1 MAQVPYSPDSNVK
14 ADVNAPNDYEHLDVS
29 PNQFGGL
36 IAQGAEQFGA
46 GASKLSAKWGEIQSD
61 DAANNAQQEMSDVTD
76 NFKKLR
82 GQDALNAQAGVQAQ
96 IQAIHDKYQGQLG
109 SPDQQDRFGNTVR
122 PFMLKYIGGQINT
135 HAETQGYAFA
145 SKTTSDGFSQALEMA
160 ANAGSTGD
168 TGHIEVAKMKAQSA
182 ALKQVQLDGQES
194 NPDAVKQAVAKAN
207 IGAYKS
213 AAEAMAVKDPL
224 GAQAFI
230 EKHKDDLGIA
240 YAPLADQVSARAD
253 KAQGF
258 GLNNDASKAVTM
270 GGWTPGAHTTEVSIG
285 SPSPAGGPWAKAADG
300 TPVATD
306 RNGQAV
312 PGIQPASVKTE
323 TLAAAPQQLSGDS
336 AANAA
341 GLLRG
346 FEGFRTNAYW
356 DVNHWRT
363 GYGSDTITRADGSIE
378 PVTATSTVT
387 KADAERDLSRRI
399 GQSQQQ
405 IQTAIGPDAWVKLS
419 PQAQAALTST
429 TYNYGHLPAQLIGPA
444 QSGNP
449 IALASA
455 LRGLA
460 GNNVNNSRRQ
470 QEAAAITGK
479 FGLSGP
485 VGTSTP
491 QPTMTTPGGAPTPG
505 ASATPAAPDGAPIQ
519 NAAFTPPAAPQPT
532 GPPANP
538 DELLA
543 RKIQYVEQSGASD
556 RVKAEAAQAA
566 QNDYRM
572 AALAAE
578 ANAKAVKDREDAVTN
593 EYDGMMLKGQYPQAF
608 AQLANDNRIPAS
620 KKLAIQEALEKRSGE
635 PNPVAYGP
643 KYTDIFNRVLAPSSD
658 PNRIGDIT
666 ELYRAE
672 GAGDLTSKGTERL
685 KTIMSDVR
693 KNNDEYGLQRQ
704 VSLAYDYAKRHMVFE
719 QNDGLG
725 NLKIT
730 NPKGQDAYDLAFTQI
745 FNNSFDAWKREGKDT
760 SQFPYF
766 QQKKLDELIQQVYP
780 KRQADL
786 DRLNGVD
793 QNAPEAPNAPLPPP
807 PQGIDPQR
815 WTPVVSAAPP
825 GITHAAWGT
834 VLDKLASD
842 PQGMV
847 GAFNTS
853 KYGRAGMRGEELL
866 GRLGVPY
873 APPGKPEDVGAPTPS
888 DMAAQPLPPEAPRA
902 PEVVPPSALPP
913 GSVGRGVAPRGPA
926 AYRPDDTTGLSLSD
940 LPPVIKRALESPR
953 QRREEDEKK

>member
-258 GLNNDASKAVTM
+258 GLNNDASKAAT
-270 GGWTPGAHTTEVSIG
+270 GGWTPSAHTTPVAIG
-285 SPSPAGGPWAKAADG
+285 STSPAGGPWAKAADG

-312 PGIQPASVKTE
+312 PGIQPASATREAPPVAPE
-323 TLAAAPQQLSGDS
+323 VAADPASLIKH
-336 AANAA
+336 
-341 GLLRG
+341 
-346 FEGFRTNAYW
+346 FEGFRTNAYA
-356 DVNHWRT
+356 DKDERGNFSHWRT
-363 GYGSDTITRADGSIE
+363 GYGSDTITREDGSVA
-378 PVTATSTVT
+378 PVTATTTVT
-387 KADAERDLSRRI
+387 QADADRDLARRVQ
-399 GQSQQQ
+399 QSQQQ

-444 QSGNP
+444 QSGDP

-505 ASATPAAPDGAPIQ
+505 APAAPTAPDGAPIQ
-519 NAAFTPPAAPQPT
+519 NAAFTPPAALQPT

-543 RKIQYVEQSGASD
+543 RKIQYIEQSGASD

-643 KYTDIFNRVLAPSSD
+643 KYTDYFNRILAKPGD
-658 PNRIGDIT
+658 PNRISDIAD
-666 ELYRAE
+666 LYRGE
-672 GAGDLTSKGTERL
+672 GSGEITSKATEHL
-685 KTIMSDVR
+685 KTVL
-693 KNNDEYGLQRQ
+693 NDLKKADNTYGEQIR
-704 VSLAYDYAKRHMVFE
+704 VSKALDYAKDHLAFE
-719 QNDGLG
+719 TDTGFGTKQRD
-725 NLKIT
+725 
-730 NPKGQDAYDLAFTQI
+730 PKGLDYFNTDFTNT
-745 FNNSFDAWKREGKDT
+745 FLESFDAWKKEGKDPM
-760 SQFPYF
+760 QFPLF
-766 QQKKLDELIQQVYP
+766 QRKGLDVMMEEIYP
-780 KRQADL
+780 KRARDAAKLAAQGGDPAGPVQIPAPPPDADPQVWQSIVGRPPVTSAGPMPPAQWAAAIQKLRSNPTPLMQRKFDDWFGPNGFEAQDIL
-786 DRLNGVD
+786 DRMQKKSDTEPNRETPPVAKAPAIFGEP
-793 QNAPEAPNAPLPPP
+793 PEAPQPA
-807 PQGIDPQR
+807 
-815 WTPVVSAAPP
+815 SAAPP
-825 GITHAAWGT
+825 ATFGMPP
-834 VLDKLASD
+834 LDGD
-842 PQGMV
+842 Q
-847 GAFNTS
+847 
-853 KYGRAGMRGEELL
+853 
-866 GRLGVPY
+866 
-873 APPGKPEDVGAPTPS
+873 
-888 DMAAQPLPPEAPRA
+888 
-902 PEVVPPSALPP
+902 
-913 GSVGRGVAPRGPA
+913 
-926 AYRPDDTTGLSLSD
+926 
-940 LPPVIKRALESPR
+940 
-953 QRREEDEKK
+953 